1 LKLAKEFTDIMLNL
15 DLDHLEQEGYTIV
28 RGFLD
33 LEMTRRGR
41 AHIDSLLPPV
51 NTPEEDRERW
61 HFVLRHP
68 IPGAIMADF
77 LNNPNLFEL
86 ATRCLQPNEL
96 RLLEQVLIRSDP
108 RPPPHG
114 PLGWHVDWAF
124 FPQQYKAVPRQTY
137 FHMSHCLNTVPP
149 GGAAFMIVP
158 GSHHL
163 TYAATAKMDTVEEL
177 NTLRRDPAGVA
188 GIDTSK
194 GIEVCPNEGDL
205 LIFNPMALHSGSGN
219 STDGA
224 RYVCFTS
231 FFDTPMALHSGSGN
245 STDGARYV
253 CFTSFFDTSATELW
267 EEFRRIKYR
276 DGFPDSL
283 RERLPADL
291 LPLLEW

>member
-1 LKLAKEFTDIMLNL
+1 MEDWGERPQPTLPTKNLPVFSLLFLKLAKEFTDIMLNL

-124 FPQQYKAVPRQTY
+124 FPRQYNAVPRQTY

-177 NTLRRDPAGVA
+177 NTLKRDPVGVA

-205 LIFNPMALHSGSGN
+205 LIFN
-219 STDGA
+219 
-224 RYVCFTS
+224 
-231 FFDTPMALHSGSGN
+231 PMALHSGSGN